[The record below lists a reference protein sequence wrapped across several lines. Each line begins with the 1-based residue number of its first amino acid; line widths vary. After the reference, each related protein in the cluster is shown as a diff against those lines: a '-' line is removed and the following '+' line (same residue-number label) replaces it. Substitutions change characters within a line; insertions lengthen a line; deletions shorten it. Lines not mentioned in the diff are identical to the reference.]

1 MNLISKN
8 VLLMQKRIISNNAK
22 NQASTMK
29 EEKIDT
35 LLKEKNLKMPKMNCL
50 IAFRQLITTLIRK

>member
-1 MNLISKN
+1 
-8 VLLMQKRIISNNAK
+8 MQKRIISNNAK